1 MGEAEALFCDA
12 IKGGSFNDRIA
23 IGSGVGVALVVRD
36 AEKNIRLTVRT
47 KL

>member
-1 MGEAEALFCDA
+1 MGETKALICDT
-12 IKGGSFNDRIA
+12 IKCRSFNDGIA